1 MVPETSNVQSA
12 SGQVLSFEGLVETH
26 YAALYRFAMSLTRSE
41 SDACDLVQETFVT
54 WAEKGHQL
62 GDPGKAKSWLYTTLH
77 RLFLGSRRRTQ
88 RFPEVELEEAAEE
101 FVSPTPDMVRRMEGA
116 ELIDLL
122 GQVDEQ
128 FRTGVA
134 LFYLEDY
141 SYDEIAHILGVP
153 LGTVK
158 SRIARGVGQLKGLVA
173 KRLKGER
180 T

>member
-62 GDPGKAKSWLYTTLH
+62 VDPGKAKSWLYTTLH
-77 RLFLGSRRRTQ
+77 RLFLGSRRRIQ
-88 RFPEVELEEAAEE
+88 RFPEVELEEAADE
-101 FVSPTPDMVRRMEGA
+101 FVSPPPDMVRRMEAA